1 MRRRLLTIAAL
12 AALLLAVAAAALA
25 ADGGDGDGQG
35 DDGSYRVRATFRN
48 AFAVVAD
55 VDVRVAGARV
65 GSVESVDVDGRGRAV
80 LVLRIDDPGFQ
91 AFRTDAECAILPQS
105 IIGERYVDC
114 RPTQARAPDSPA
126 PPLLRTIDVDGQP
139 QHPLPVE
146 RTSQPIDLDLVGNMW
161 REPQRARLAVIL
173 NELGIGLAGRGED
186 LDDALRAALPG
197 LRDSNRVLELI
208 AGQTRAL
215 RQMVTDGERALEP
228 VARSRERLVG
238 FLRRSA
244 DLQEA
249 ILERRGDLDENLRR
263 LPATLRQVTPAM
275 DDLRRMSD
283 RTVPTVARL
292 RRTAPTATALLR
304 SMREFSRTA
313 TAPMVRLG
321 AVSARARRALVAA
334 DPVVA
339 QLERLTTKAAPVL
352 RTARALAESLRTS
365 GGSKRLLDYSFYQ
378 GMAINGFDDVGHYLR
393 ALAVLTRCSSYAE
406 APVAGCATGTVEP
419 GTPQTNPPGTV
430 RTAAEALGPR
440 ATLSDRLTAQVL
452 DGTPPARLLRGADRD
467 PQLRALRE
475 RVRQAR
481 AAGGG
486 GR

>member
-1 MRRRLLTIAAL
+1 MRRPLALIAVVVAL
-12 AALLLAVAAAALA
+12 VATVVVLSSSSE
-25 ADGGDGDGQG
+25 GRG
-35 DDGSYRVRATFRN
+35 DDGYRVRATFHN

-91 AFRTDAECAILPQS
+91 AFRTDAECSILPQS

-126 PPLLRTIDVDGQP
+126 PPLLRAVQVDGGP
-139 QHPLPVE
+139 QHLLPIE
-146 RTSQPIDLDLVGNMW
+146 RTARPIDLDLVGNMW

-173 NELGIGLAGRGED
+173 NELGAGVAARGED
-186 LDDALRAALPG
+186 LDVALRAALPG
-197 LRDSNRVLELI
+197 LRDSNRVLRVLT
-208 AGQTRAL
+208 GQTRAL
-215 RQMVTDGERALEP
+215 RQMVTDGEQALQP
-228 VARSRERLVG
+228 VARSRRQLVG

-249 ILERRGDLDENLRR
+249 VLERRGDLDENLRL

-275 DDLRRMSD
+275 RDLRRMSD
-283 RTVPTVARL
+283 RTTPTVARL
-292 RRTAPTATALLR
+292 RGAAPSVTRLLR
-304 SMREFSRTA
+304 SMRGYARTA
-313 TAPMVRLG
+313 PEPLRRLG
-321 AVSARARRALVAA
+321 AVSDRARRALVEA
-334 DPVVA
+334 DPVVVR
-339 QLERLTTKAAPVL
+339 LERLTAEAGPVL
-352 RTARALAESLRTS
+352 RAARALAESMRTS

-419 GTPQTNPPGTV
+419 GTPQTTPPGTV

-440 ATLSDRLTAQVL
+440 ATLADRLTAQVL
-452 DGTPPARLLRGADRD
+452 DGTPPEQLLRGASRD
-467 PQLRALRE
+467 PRLRALRE
-475 RVRQAR
+475 RVRAAR